1 VSAPRYDVPRE
12 EIDALAAEAR
22 KAGLAPAADTLV
34 WLWQMLGSSRT
45 YAAALEK
52 SRPRIRQEATEAAVH
67 ADCESLYEA
76 DFAEAARWLA
86 SEAGYVLEADKADAD
101 DDDGSCSACGGSGG
115 GDYPMACGYCSGRGY
130 AKRQAHAEEPGW

>member
-22 KAGLAPAADTLV
+22 KAGLAPAADMLV

-45 YAAALEK
+45 YAAALVK
-52 SRPRIRQEATEAAVH
+52 VQPRKVREATEAAVH

-86 SEAGYVLEADKADAD
+86 SEGGAGGPRGAGGAGRRRGAGRAVGTVCLHR
-101 DDDGSCSACGGSGG
+101 SAS
-115 GDYPMACGYCSGRGY
+115 ALVRAGRRIG
-130 AKRQAHAEEPGW
+130 RL